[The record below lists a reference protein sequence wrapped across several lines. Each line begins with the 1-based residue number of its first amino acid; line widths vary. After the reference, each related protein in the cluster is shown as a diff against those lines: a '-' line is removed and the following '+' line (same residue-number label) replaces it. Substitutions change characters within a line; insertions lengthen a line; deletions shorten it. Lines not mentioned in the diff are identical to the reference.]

1 MRKSAAL
8 ASVLL
13 IVLSL
18 SFFLVPLA
26 SAQGFPGT
34 GQSQTTTTT
43 STVTG
48 SPEIDLSAPDNRLEP
63 GTTQTVT
70 VQLSNS
76 GHIEIAGESDLE
88 QRVQTARNLRLEVA
102 DEDLPEG
109 VELRSGPVLVGNLGE
124 GRGESVTF
132 TFDVS
137 EDVNF
142 GTHNIPIEIRYDYT
156 RLAQRETNERTR
168 FRDRTEERIE
178 NLEMV
183 VEEDARFSVTRVSS
197 DVIAGATGIYSIR
210 VENTGTQPARN
221 PRITFSSESEGIFFG
236 ALEDR
241 MRTRTVGME
250 PLEPFDSRTVRTRV
264 AADPEITPSAYP
276 VSVKVTYETGYGVSR
291 ESRTITT
298 LVEVADEQ
306 DFVAEDVR
314 STLRVGSDGFLTGEV
329 RNQGPRDV
337 TNAVVVFDPEN
348 SNINPRETK
357 YAVGSLP
364 AGETAEFRYRV
375 SVSSE
380 ADEGPRQSSVF
391 VEYRNPDDYKK
402 TSSAVDVNYEVAEEI
417 DEFALESNTS
427 IAAGS
432 SGPVEIEVTNIR
444 NETLT
449 DIQPKM
455 FVDDPLSTD
464 DDEAFIERLEPGES
478 ETVVFGIS
486 ASGGATPKS
495 YSASVDFRYED
506 ERGDTEISETYR
518 VPVRVTESEGGGS
531 NTPAVVGVVLVAA
544 LAVLGWWKRD
554 LVT

>member
-1 MRKSAAL
+1 MRRGVAL

-13 IVLSL
+13 VALSL
-18 SFFLVPLA
+18 SFVLLPLA

-34 GQSQTTTTT
+34 GQTQTTTT

-48 SPEIDLSAPDNRLEP
+48 SPEIDLSAPDNRLDP

-70 VQLSNS
+70 VQISNS
-76 GHIEIAGESDLE
+76 GDIQIAGASDLE
-88 QRVQTARNLRLEVA
+88 QRVQTARNLRLEV
-102 DEDLPEG
+102 DKDKLPDG
-109 VELRSGPVLVGNLGE
+109 VELRSGSVLVGNLGE

-137 EDVNF
+137 EDVEF
-142 GTHNIPIEIRYDYT
+142 GAHDIPIEIRYDYT
-156 RLAQRETNERTR
+156 RLAQRETNERTE
-168 FRDRTEERIE
+168 FRDRTENRVE

-183 VEEDARFSVTRVSS
+183 VEEDARFSVYRVSS
-197 DVIAGATGIYSIR
+197 EVIAGATGIYTIR
-210 VENTGTQPARN
+210 VENTGTKTARN
-221 PRITFSSESEGIFFG
+221 PRVGFSSESEGIFFG
-236 ALEDR
+236 SLEDR
-241 MRTRTVGME
+241 MPTRTVG
-250 PLEPFDSRTVRTRV
+250 LETLQPGESAVVRTRV
-264 AADPEITPSAYP
+264 AADSEITPAMYP
-276 VSVKVTYETGYGVSR
+276 VDVRVKYETDYGVSR
-291 ESRTITT
+291 ESRKITT
-298 LVEVADEQ
+298 LVKVADEQ
-306 DFVAEDVR
+306 EFAAENVR

-329 RNQGPRDV
+329 RNQGPRDI

-348 SNINPRETK
+348 RNINPRETK
-357 YAVGSLP
+357 YAVGSLA
-364 AGETAEFRYRV
+364 AGETAEFRFRV

-380 ADEGPRQSSVF
+380 ADEGPRQSSAF

-402 TSSAVDVNYEVAEEI
+402 TSSPVDVSYEVAERI
-417 DEFALESNTS
+417 DEFALESNTT

-432 SGPVEIEVTNIR
+432 SGSVEIEVTNIR

-464 DDEAFIERLEPGES
+464 DDEAFISRLEPGES
-478 ETVVFGIS
+478 ETITFGLS
-486 ASGGATPKS
+486 TSGGATPKS

-518 VPVRVTESEGGGS
+518 VPVRVTESEGGGGS